1 MAWIAK
7 NNPDWEQF
15 EPPTDDPDPQWEMAK
30 RGDKYALMLEMEYLA
45 SLVDT
50 ISHKAEVLQRTIHD
64 LREGLERHS
73 TRSASGDPVDGEYVS
88 GGLRVPAS
96 VRDQRDSP
104 PTTQQ

>member
-15 EPPTDDPDPQWEMAK
+15 EPPTEDPDPQWEMAK

-64 LREGLERHS
+64 LRDGLERHS
-73 TRSASGDPVDGEYVS
+73 APDPDEPPVAEDFRSGS
-88 GGLRVPAS
+88 LRVSAS
-96 VRDQRDSP
+96 VRGQRDRP

>member
-15 EPPTDDPDPQWEMAK
+15 EPPTDDPDPQFEAAK
-30 RGDKYALMLEMEYLA
+30 RGNMYALMLEMEYLA

-50 ISHKAEVLQRTIHD
+50 ISHKAEVMQRAIYD
-64 LREGLERHS
+64 LRDGLERHS
-73 TRSASGDPVDGEYVS
+73 TSRASGDPVDDEYVS
-88 GGLRVPAS
+88 GGLRVSAS
-96 VRDQRDSP
+96 VRDQRDDP